1 MLFNIFILVSIFLV
15 IAFWPSKRVQ
25 FNRQFNANDIGR
37 DLEEYLR
44 LSEDREKY
52 IKELDNTSKILTE
65 AIKKIKK
72 VGIKAKSK
80 HFGD

>member
-1 MLFNIFILVSIFLV
+1 MHLKICI
-15 IAFWPSKRVQ
+15 
-25 FNRQFNANDIGR
+25 NDV
-37 DLEEYLR
+37 EFY
-44 LSEDREKY
+44 EDREKY
-52 IKELDNTSKILTE
+52 IKELHSTSKILTE

>member
-1 MLFNIFILVSIFLV
+1 MLDSN
-15 IAFWPSKRVQ
+15 
-25 FNRQFNANDIGR
+25 
-37 DLEEYLR
+37 
-44 LSEDREKY
+44 EKISSDY